1 MFTSALPA
9 CVPQAD
15 VVATGADVA
24 AAVNSICPDSEQQ
37 PDPEALERKLFRMLE
52 KRGAK
57 AALEGWRLS
66 TKDEGL

>member
-1 MFTSALPA
+1 
-9 CVPQAD
+9 
-15 VVATGADVA
+15 VAG
-24 AAVNSICPDSEQQ
+24 AVNSICPDSEQQ